1 MIAAAAPA
9 GTAEWLAF
17 YAERG
22 FAADLVPIPAREK
35 GPQIRGWQTREF
47 QPKDFAA
54 GCNLGLRL
62 GREGLM
68 DVDLDCSEAIAVAGM
83 FLPQSGFRF
92 GRASARASHRIYRAR
107 PAAVPSLKLKD
118 PALPDGEATII
129 ELRGLKADGAP
140 GFQTVVPGSIHP
152 SGEAVEF
159 EPGADGIPAEAEAER
174 LRAAVHRIGAA
185 VLLARSWPPERG
197 GRNDAFLALAG
208 ALAHGGWSE
217 AAAATFAL
225 AVYRIL
231 WGGAADESA
240 ARAEVRATFAKHE
253 AGERVSGI
261 PSLKHLIDPATVD
274 RALSW
279 LELDPRGADEAWRSA
294 SAAPASGRTPLAS
307 APWPDDLHPAAFHG
321 LAGEWVRLV
330 LPHTEADPA
339 ALLLQC
345 LAGFGNLIGRSA
357 HFVAEADA
365 HGGNLFVLLVG
376 ATAKGRKGS
385 SWGHVL
391 GALRAVDPA
400 WADARILG
408 GLSSGEGLVWA
419 VRDPISERVPMKDGR
434 RVVGHED
441 VITDQGET
449 DKRILCIESEFA
461 SVLQR
466 MGREANS
473 LSAILRQSWDSGD
486 LRVLTKKAAARAT
499 GAHVG
504 IVGHITKDE
513 LQRLMIGSSEAS
525 NGLANRFLFVA
536 VKRSKCLPEGGA
548 IDSVDF
554 GPIEADLRRAAEFA
568 RSVGRMDRD
577 EEARAI
583 WRAVYPDLSEGR
595 PGLLGAV
602 TSRAE
607 AQVLRLS
614 SLYALLDSSATV
626 RASHLRA
633 ALAVWDYCLES
644 ARWIFGEALGDAT
657 ADELLELLRRSPGGL
672 TRTEIRDATGRN
684 KPSAEIERGLAVL
697 AEHGLARMARER
709 ETEGA
714 RKPTERW
721 FAAGAEVAG

>member
-17 YAERG
+17 YSERG
-22 FAADLVPIPAREK
+22 LAVDLVPIPAREK
-35 GPQIRGWQTREF
+35 GPRLPGWQTRDF
-47 QPKDFAA
+47 QPADFPA

-62 GREGLM
+62 GRAGLM
-68 DVDLDCSEAIAVAGM
+68 DVDLDCSEAIAIAGI
-83 FLPQSGFRF
+83 FLPPSGFRF
-92 GRASARASHRIYRAR
+92 GRASARASHWIFRAR

-118 PALPDGEATII
+118 PARPDGEATIV
-129 ELRGLKADGAP
+129 ELRGLRADGAP
-140 GFQTVVPGSIHP
+140 GFQTVIPGSVHP
-152 SGEAVEF
+152 SGEPVEF
-159 EPGADGIPAEAEAER
+159 EPAADGIPAEAEAEG
-174 LRAAVHRIGAA
+174 LRVAVHRIGAA
-185 VLLARSWPPERG
+185 VLLARAWPPERG

-217 AAAATFAL
+217 SEAADFAIAL
-225 AVYRIL
+225 YFIL

-240 ARAEVRATFAKHE
+240 ARAEVRASFAKRE

-261 PSLKHLIDPATVD
+261 PSLKRLVNPAAVD
-274 RALSW
+274 RALDW
-279 LELDPRGADEAWRSA
+279 LGLDSRGADETWTRS
-294 SAAPASGRTPLAS
+294 SAAPASGRAPLAS
-307 APWPDDLHPAAFHG
+307 SPWPEPLHPAAFHG
-321 LAGEWVRLV
+321 LAGEWVRAV

-339 ALLLQC
+339 ALLLQ
-345 LAGFGNLIGRSA
+345 LLSGFGDLIGRSA
-357 HFVAEADA
+357 HFVAEADS
-365 HGGNLFVLLVG
+365 HFGNLFVLLVG
-376 ATAKGRKGS
+376 ATAKGRKGT

-391 GALRAVDPA
+391 RTLRAVDPA
-400 WADARILG
+400 WADGRILS
-408 GLSSGEGLVWA
+408 GLSSGEGVVWA
-419 VRDPISERVPMKDGR
+419 VRDPISERVPMKEGR

-441 VITDQGET
+441 VVTDEGES
-449 DKRILCIESEFA
+449 DKRVLCVESEFA

-466 MGREANS
+466 MGREASS
-473 LSAILRQSWDSGD
+473 LSAILRQAWDSGD
-486 LRVLTKKAAARAT
+486 LRVLTKRAAARAS
-499 GAHVG
+499 GAHISV
-504 IVGHITKDE
+504 IGHITRDE
-513 LQRLMIGSSEAS
+513 LRRLMIGSTEAS

-554 GPIEADLRRAAEFA
+554 GPIEADLRKAAEFA
-568 RSVGRMDRD
+568 RNIERVNRD
-577 EEARAI
+577 EEARSI
-583 WRAVYPDLSEGR
+583 WHAVYPDLSEGR

-614 SLYALLDSSATV
+614 LLYALLDSSALV
-626 RASHLRA
+626 RACHLKA
-633 ALAVWDYCLES
+633 ALAIWDYCMES

-672 TRTEIRDATGRN
+672 TRTEIRDATNRN

-697 AEHGLARMARER
+697 AEHGLARMVRER

-721 FAAGAEVAG
+721 FSAGAEVAG